1 MIETLLTDLF
11 WFLPIIFVLLC
22 IVSEAFFAGSELAI
36 LSADQLTLEGQ
47 AAAGDAVAKRVL
59 WFKRHPDQLFGTT
72 LIGTNIST
80 VSGST
85 VASLSL
91 LSIDPHHGE
100 WWAMLIMS
108 PLVLMGGEILPKSIA
123 QYNAVQMAKRI
134 ATPLMFFNRLFKPVV
149 WLIEKY
155 TKVLSNRFNL
165 EKGHR
170 KGISREELVYLVR
183 SEENDFEDDERD
195 LIAKIFEFSH
205 LQAEDIMVP
214 LAELEALPKGSTVE
228 DGVHFIQ
235 SHGFSRIPIFEQRV
249 DQIIG
254 VVHHLD
260 LLTAQSKDEAIEAMM
275 RPVIYAPEM
284 QDVHDL
290 LLEVQSASASLV
302 VVVDEF
308 GGAVGIITLEDMIE
322 EIVGEIDDEFDEEER
337 LWTVSAKQVYSVQ
350 ARVDI
355 ELLNERFLL
364 GIPDS
369 EDYDTLAG
377 YLLSQLRHI
386 PAVGES
392 VIIPNNV
399 TLYVTKVSNRAIEE
413 VSFKLPPR
421 HPGRSRRVTQD
432 DHTGVEPIVRS

>member
-1 MIETLLTDLF
+1 MDNLLVDLF
-11 WFLPIIFVLLC
+11 WLLPIIFVLVC

-47 AAAGDAVAKRVL
+47 AAAGDAIAERVL
-59 WFKRHPDQLFGTT
+59 WFKRNPDQLFGTT

-91 LSIDPHHGE
+91 LSIDPSHGE

-123 QYNAVQMAKRI
+123 QYNAVQVAKRV
-134 ATPLMFFNRLFKPVV
+134 ATPLVFFNRMFTPAV

-155 TKVLSNRFNL
+155 TKALSNRFNL
-165 EKGHR
+165 EKSSR
-170 KGISREELVYLVR
+170 KGISREELIYLVR

-214 LAELEALPKGSTVE
+214 LAELEALSKGSTVE

-235 SHGFSRIPIFEQRV
+235 NYGFSRIPIYEQRV

-260 LLTAQSKDEAIEAMM
+260 LLTAQSKDEPIDSLM

-322 EIVGEIDDEFDEEER
+322 EIVGEIDDEFDEDER
-337 LWTVSAKQVYSVQ
+337 LWTVSPQQVYSVQ

-355 ELLNERFLL
+355 MMINERFLL

-377 YLLSQLRHI
+377 YILSQLRRI
-386 PAVGES
+386 PSVGES
-392 VIIPNNV
+392 VTSPSNV

-421 HPGRSRRVTQD
+421 HPARNRRQTQD
-432 DHTGVEPIVRS
+432 DHTGVEPVVRS